1 MLRKALETVLH
12 KYLSDEL
19 AARIIKEVIWELSD
33 ELRKQ
38 KGEADGES
46 TTTGSR

>member
-19 AARIIKEVIWELSD
+19 AVRIIKEFFWELY
-33 ELRKQ
+33 ELREQ
-38 KGEADGES
+38 KGAADGES
-46 TTTGSR
+46 TNQTSRP